1 MGAVRDAL
9 IKLMGAKKTANRMG
23 DIDIRPDDGTGG
35 VMPTTGSELRDARQ
49 HAREVQGEDPL
60 ATSVQETIPD
70 LLGEGA
76 GADYLRVLMENK
88 AIPKNYLPIPKEL
101 KMQRIQNLKNK
112 REREAPRSFMKEHW
126 SPSPP
131 RADKGP
137 ADLKRTS
144 PKDPS
149 RLPDSEGALSRQEM
163 IEAMEAEYSFLQKE
177 FERLAGRPPT
187 PDEVQDIGT
196 LENLVDLLK
205 DASGETRVPRASDL
219 NPLAD
224 DIPF

>member
-1 MGAVRDAL
+1 MANMGAVRDAL
-9 IKLMGAKKTANRMG
+9 IKLMGAKGDDVISRSMG
-23 DIDIRPDDGTGG
+23 PATVVSDDDLST
-35 VMPTTGSELRDARQ
+35 VVRTIGSPEETSQTLRGARQ
-49 HAREVQGEDPL
+49 QAREVQGEDPL
-60 ATSVQETIPD
+60 TQPLQPKEFHPD
-70 LLGEGA
+70 
-76 GADYLRVLMENK
+76 ENQFE
-88 AIPKNYLPIPKEL
+88 PPIP
-101 KMQRIQNLKNK
+101 
-112 REREAPRSFMKEHW
+112 
-126 SPSPP
+126 
-131 RADKGP
+131 
-137 ADLKRTS
+137 RTS

-163 IEAMEAEYSFLQKE
+163 NEAMEAEYSFLQKE

>member
-1 MGAVRDAL
+1 MANMGAVRDAL
-9 IKLMGAKKTANRMG
+9 IKLMGAKKTVNRMG
-23 DIDIRPDDGTGG
+23 DIDVRPDDGTGG
-35 VMPTTGSELRDARQ
+35 VMPTTGSELQGARR

-70 LLGEGA
+70 LPGG
-76 GADYLRVLMENK
+76 
-88 AIPKNYLPIPKEL
+88 KNYLPIPKEL

-112 REREAPRSFMKEHW
+112 GEREAPRSFMKEHW

-149 RLPDSEGALSRQEM
+149 RLPDSEGALSKQEM
-163 IEAMEAEYSFLQKE
+163 NEAMEAEYSFLQKE

-187 PDEVQDIGT
+187 PDEMQNIGT
-196 LENLVDLLK
+196 LENLIDLLK
-205 DASGETRVPRASDL
+205 DASGEARVPRASDL